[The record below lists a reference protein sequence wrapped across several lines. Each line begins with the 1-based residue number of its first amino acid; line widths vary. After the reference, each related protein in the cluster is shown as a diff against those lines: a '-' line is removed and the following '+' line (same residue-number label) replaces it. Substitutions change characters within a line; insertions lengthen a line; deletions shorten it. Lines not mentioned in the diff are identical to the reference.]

1 MKNVVVLG
9 STGSVGTQ
17 ALDVLDKFKD
27 DFNVFAISAY
37 SNIDVLEKQIK
48 KFSPKYV
55 VVVNKKAAH
64 NLKKRLNSKEVVIEA
79 GKNNLNKL
87 VTDNNEIDI
96 VLNSIV
102 GAAGLEA
109 SLSTLKAGHD
119 LALANKESLVVGGH
133 LIKKELQNNKS
144 KILPVDSEH
153 SAIFHLLE
161 DKEKKEIK
169 NILLTASGGPFFNK
183 NKRELK
189 NVTVEEALDHPNWD
203 MGNKIT
209 IDSATM
215 MNKGLE
221 VIEAHWLFDI
231 DFSNIKIV
239 VHPQSIIH
247 SMVEFC
253 DNTITAELGAADM
266 RTPIQSALTYPQKRK
281 GIAKQ
286 LNLFEITKLNFL
298 KPDFS
303 KFPTLNL
310 AYEAGKIGE
319 SMPTV
324 LNAAN
329 EVAVNNFLNKNIGFL
344 DIAKIVEKTM
354 NKHDIVN
361 HPSLDEVL
369 ATDEWARAIAREEC
383 K

>member
-1 MKNVVVLG
+1 MKKIVVLG
-9 STGSVGTQ
+9 ATGSVGTQ
-17 ALDVLDKFKD
+17 TLDVIDEFKD
-27 DFNVFAISAY
+27 DFDLFAISAY
-37 SNIDVLEKQIK
+37 SNIDLLEKQIK
-48 KFSPKYV
+48 KFSPKYAV
-55 VVVNKKAAH
+55 VVDKKAA
-64 NLKKRLNSKEVVIEA
+64 NELKSRLKSNKVIIKT
-79 GKNNLNKL
+79 GKDSLNKL
-87 VTDNNEIDI
+87 VENNEIDI

-109 SLSTLKAGHD
+109 SLSTLKAGND

-133 LIKKELQNNKS
+133 LIKKELQKNKS

-161 DKEKKEIK
+161 NKDKKEIK
-169 NILLTASGGPFFNK
+169 NILLTASGSPFFNK
-183 NKRELK
+183 SKEELK
-189 NVTVEEALDHPNWD
+189 KVTVKDALDHPNWD
-203 MGNKIT
+203 MGSKIS

-253 DNTITAELGAADM
+253 DNTITAELGTADM
-266 RTPIQSALTYPQKRK
+266 RTPIQSALTYPDKRQ
-281 GIAKQ
+281 GVAKQ
-286 LNLFEITKLNFL
+286 LDLFDISEFNFL
-298 KPDFS
+298 QANFS
-303 KFPTLNL
+303 KFPSLEL
-310 AYEAGKIGE
+310 AYEAGKIGGT
-319 SMPTV
+319 MPAV

-329 EVAVNNFLNKNIGFL
+329 EVAVNNFLNKKIKFL

-354 NKHDIVN
+354 NKHNIIRDA
-361 HPSLDEVL
+361 SLKEVL
-369 ATDEWARAIAREEC
+369 AADNWARTIAQEEC
-383 K
+383 R